1 MAEIQAKRGI
11 LLKYRSIQT
20 LQLTGIQFRVLESIT
35 PVKIEDASLLD
46 LVKAF
51 KILKNSEL
59 GMKGDLIKLKV
70 SWATCWKSKMQK
82 KITQVKR
89 IITHDRHRH
98 YTPVFLQACCL
109 LLEPQHRTAEFPGQK
124 GKSLLLV
131 RWQS

>member
-46 LVKAF
+46 LAKAF

-59 GMKGDLIKLKV
+59 GMKGEPYKIKGLLG
-70 SWATCWKSKMQK
+70 
-82 KITQVKR
+82 
-89 IITHDRHRH
+89 
-98 YTPVFLQACCL
+98 Y
-109 LLEPQHRTAEFPGQK
+109 LLEIENAEK
-124 GKSLLLV
+124 DYTSEKDNYS
-131 RWQS
+131 